1 MRDVFGELVDGDR
14 DDVIGFENRVICGDG
29 SVRRLQ
35 WNTRTVPE
43 RGVAPALAG
52 T

>member
-1 MRDVFGELVDGDR
+1 MSEGELRDGER
-14 DDVIGFENRVICGDG
+14 DDVIGFENRLVCGDG
-29 SVRRLQ
+29 SVRWLQ